1 MIAVTTPTI
10 EGHPIQ
16 RYIGM
21 VSGETITGINMFKDI
36 GAGFRNIVGG
46 RAGSYEQELQQAWGI
61 AINEMCQRAEALG
74 ANAVVGVRVDY
85 FALGADNAMLA
96 AVANV
101 TAVVI

>member
-96 AVANV
+96 AVANG